1 MKHLIVTAAFLAAT
15 ALSSG
20 ASAAPVYPAPQE
32 GVTSLTFGDFTVYSL
47 AYLNYRET
55 GSATNGSFEVQSTP
69 GQIQDLIVVA
79 TGANG
84 NPVNTNFAGMDN
96 AFETPN
102 AGQDS
107 AAGNFVMTT
116 GNEPGQ
122 VGGAFAGDNAGKW
135 DTTVGAL
142 RNFLTVNGTV
152 QDFVLYFNLNESNNA
167 SSVLARSQDL
177 LAFATVTIGG
187 ATFEFKGGLFPG
199 TGYGPYDFDGAGGD
213 PAVSNA
219 AYVHGEICVD
229 SVTRNLL
236 ALGPCSGQPNGVNIN
251 QNLGADRAA
260 FAVTSAALSD
270 LIRSASAETVLSI
283 DLSLGELSNG
293 YEQVFIDRFVRP
305 TPPGQVPEPATLMLL
320 GLGMAGLAAA
330 RRRKA

>member
-15 ALSSG
+15 ALASG
-20 ASAAPVYPAPQE
+20 ASAAPVYPVPQE

-47 AYLNYRET
+47 AYLNYRAT
-55 GSATNGSFEVQSTP
+55 GSATSGPFEVQSTP

-84 NPVNTNFAGMDN
+84 NPVNTNFDGMDN
-96 AFETPN
+96 AFATPN
-102 AGQDS
+102 ANGGA
-107 AAGNFVMTT
+107 AAGNFVMNSA
-116 GNEPGQ
+116 NEPGQ
-122 VGGAFAGDNAGKW
+122 VSSFAGDNAGTW

-142 RNFLTVNGTV
+142 RDFLTVDGTV

-167 SSVLARSQDL
+167 GSVLARSQDL

-187 ATFEFKGGLFPG
+187 VTFDFSGGLFPG
-199 TGYGPYDFDGAGGD
+199 TTYGAPYDFDGAGGD

-229 SVTRNLL
+229 SVTRDLL
-236 ALGPCSGQPNGVNIN
+236 ALGPCSGQPNGVNVN

-270 LIRSASAETVLSI
+270 LIRSASAETILSI
-283 DLSLGELSNG
+283 DLNLGELSNG

-305 TPPGQVPEPATLMLL
+305 HQVPEPAALALL
-320 GLGMAGLAAA
+320 GLGMAGLGLA
-330 RRRKA
+330 RRRRA